1 MYVGWVGLTGATDLN
16 FEISNPNL
24 FGAVLRPMGGNLFVS
39 EIGARG
45 GRVLEEGEGRMEDDG
60 GSGRA
65 VVLVVVAVAVL
76 NVAND
81 VDDGTIVDC
90 CTGMDV
96 IRG

>member
-1 MYVGWVGLTGATDLN
+1 MTGATDLN

-24 FGAVLRPMGGNLFVS
+24 FGAVLRPIGGNLFVS

-45 GRVLEEGEGRMEDDG
+45 GRVLEGGEGRMEVDDDG
-60 GSGRA
+60 GGRA
-65 VVLVVVAVAVL
+65 VVLVIVAVVVL

-81 VDDGTIVDC
+81 VDDGAIVDC